1 MLILKVI
8 LVKEKRGNFMTTP
21 PTIVTIV
28 ERNDILNVN
37 GGTRRSKRRMIIK
50 FLIMQIWLKNETFD
64 IVVMIS
70 DMYIC
75 MISKLKMAYAKS
87 S

>member
-1 MLILKVI
+1 
-8 LVKEKRGNFMTTP
+8 MTTP

-70 DMYIC
+70 DMYIR